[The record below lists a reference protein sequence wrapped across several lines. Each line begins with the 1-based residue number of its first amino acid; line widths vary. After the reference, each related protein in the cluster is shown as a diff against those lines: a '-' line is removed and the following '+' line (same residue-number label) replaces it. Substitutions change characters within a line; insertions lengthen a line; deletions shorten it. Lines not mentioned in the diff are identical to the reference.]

1 MMTRA
6 NYARTFITLLAIA
19 FGMAG
24 CSPPFPQEVLKKI
37 DRNISFRD
45 LKQEPE
51 RYKGTWAMIGGV
63 IVDVKSAKE
72 GSYLEVLQKA
82 LDSRGR
88 PLQTDVTEGRFLVFS
103 EQFLDPALYQRGRAI
118 SVVAEVAGTRVLPL
132 GDIEYRYPLLTSK
145 AIHLWEPYTGPTFHF
160 GIGVFHQF

>member
-6 NYARTFITLLAIA
+6 KYARTFITLFAVVFGIA
-19 FGMAG
+19 A
-24 CSPPFPQEVLKKI
+24 CSPPFPKEVLEKI

-45 LKQEPE
+45 LKEGPE
-51 RYKGTWAMIGGV
+51 RYKGTWVMVGGV

-72 GSYLEVLQKA
+72 GSYLEVLQKT

-88 PLQTDVTEGRFLVFS
+88 PLRTDVTEGRFLVFS
-103 EQFLDPALYQRGRAI
+103 EQFLDPAVYQRGRAI
-118 SVVAEVAGTRVLPL
+118 SVVAEVAGKRALPL
-132 GDIEYRYPLLTSK
+132 GDIEYSYPLLNSK
-145 AIHLWEPYTGPTFHF
+145 VIHLWEPYTGPTFHF

>member
-1 MMTRA
+1 MMKRA
-6 NYARTFITLLAIA
+6 GTFITLLAVVFGIA
-19 FGMAG
+19 A
-24 CSPPFPQEVLKKI
+24 CSPPFPKEVLEKI

-45 LKQEPE
+45 LKEEPE
-51 RYKGTWAMIGGV
+51 RYKGTWVMVGGV

-103 EQFLDPALYQRGRAI
+103 EQFLDPAVYQRGRAI
-118 SVVAEVAGTRVLPL
+118 SVVAEVAGKRALPL
-132 GDIEYRYPLLTSK
+132 GGIEYRYPLLNGK
-145 AIHLWEPYTGPTFHF
+145 AMHLWEPYTGPTFHF